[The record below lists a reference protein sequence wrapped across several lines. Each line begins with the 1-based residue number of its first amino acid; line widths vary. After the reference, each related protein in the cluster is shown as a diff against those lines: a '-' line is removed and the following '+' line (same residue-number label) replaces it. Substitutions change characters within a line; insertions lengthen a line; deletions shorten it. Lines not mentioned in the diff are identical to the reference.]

1 VVPEGRSSGK
11 IQGTQERLTNEYCRS
26 SSYPSPV
33 AKETWL
39 MECPRC
45 AGLMM
50 SYDLAEL
57 RHFAQPVEVNCW
69 RCLMCGEILDPVII
83 ANRQSR
89 PSTRAD
95 RARQNFALQ
104 TS

>member
-1 VVPEGRSSGK
+1 
-11 IQGTQERLTNEYCRS
+11 
-26 SSYPSPV
+26 
-33 AKETWL
+33 

-50 SYDLAEL
+50 SYALAEL
-57 RHFAQPVEVNCW
+57 SHFAQPGEVNCW
-69 RCLMCGEILDPVII
+69 RCLICGEILDPVII

-95 RARQNFALQ
+95 RARQTFALQ